1 MGTEVEFKPHFHE
14 WATVL
19 PGMICL
25 SRKARNATFRNYVA
39 AETAT
44 PVIGCCACLTQD
56 DAKNFY
62 FAGVCRSKSVRGI
75 DDGRGPTTDEFFTL
89 AIGGMVT
96 MLNNSKTPVFP
107 GDMLEWCFYN
117 EENKA
122 EGERAAKRTKS
133 NPRRIGIKIASPTSE
148 RVIGR
153 CLSFAK
159 PMVRL
164 ASEIHPLFF
173 SPTFRSSPPRHTHAV
188 HRTPSTCFSSRARA
202 APSRDVERGRA
213 VCGRDRSRRRA
224 EGGRSVCVTATR
236 SRGMCGCL
244 ARCVSKRGPKRVS
257 ENTHARLLSATRT
270 HTHTHTHA
278 RAHTRARVTFWRSRR
293 PRHPPWSRGGAKSPC
308 SGAR

>member
-1 MGTEVEFKPHFHE
+1 MNAGMAFSQFQSVQGPADDRLRHTELEGYQPVSRIGEVVINSFVDSFEFAQLPEAVESTDLDGIGAAGNANVLAAQIKKVECKPHFHE

-44 PVIGCCACLTQD
+44 PVIGCCACLTND

-62 FAGVCRSKSVRGI
+62 FAGVCRSKTVRPI
-75 DDGRGPTTDEFFTL
+75 DDGVGPQTDEFFTL

-117 EENKA
+117 EKNMD
-122 EGERAAKRTKS
+122 GGRAAKRTKG
-133 NPRRIGIKIASPTSE
+133 NPRRIAVKIASPTSE

-159 PMVRL
+159 PMD
-164 ASEIHPLFF
+164 
-173 SPTFRSSPPRHTHAV
+173 TF
-188 HRTPSTCFSSRARA
+188 
-202 APSRDVERGRA
+202 D
-213 VCGRDRSRRRA
+213 
-224 EGGRSVCVTATR
+224 
-236 SRGMCGCL
+236 
-244 ARCVSKRGPKRVS
+244 
-257 ENTHARLLSATRT
+257 LLL
-270 HTHTHTHA
+270 
-278 RAHTRARVTFWRSRR
+278 
-293 PRHPPWSRGGAKSPC
+293 KSC
-308 SGAR
+308 